1 MKTINY
7 NNLGMT
13 HSITQTKVI
22 QRPSCFWDVMLRG
35 VYW

>member
-7 NNLGMT
+7 NNLDTT

-35 VYW
+35 AYW